1 MERTEGRGEGHVSR
15 ERERE
20 REEFNSAV
28 RGGLEVNIELERV
41 ETPGVCG
48 EGLVYSAR
56 GW

>member
-15 ERERE
+15 ERER
-20 REEFNSAV
+20 EFNSAV

-41 ETPGVCG
+41 ETSGVYG

>member
-20 REEFNSAV
+20 RREFNSAV
-28 RGGLEVNIELERV
+28 RGGLEVNIELEGV
-41 ETPGVCG
+41 ETLGVYG